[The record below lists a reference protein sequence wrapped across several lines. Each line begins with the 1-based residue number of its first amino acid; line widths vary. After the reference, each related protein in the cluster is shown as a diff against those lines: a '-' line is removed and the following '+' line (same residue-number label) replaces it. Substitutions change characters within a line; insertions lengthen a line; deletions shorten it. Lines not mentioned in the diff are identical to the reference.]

1 MKPRISHIFSIY
13 QKSSRVGNCNFL
25 ADPPGW
31 FIGWPISFRTYVLS
45 GAMNIIEPF
54 LTPNSPHQ
62 VAIISF
68 FLILTV
74 SSFAFAELLL
84 RHHYRQHQ
92 TMTDSSNN
100 RSSIDSSLE
109 GPYNSPAILHAST
122 SASPRIEIPE
132 HRPLPPLPTQ
142 DDGDDV
148 LNLRSEDD
156 ADDEL
161 SLYNTS
167 YVPDDK
173 GNRTSSPG
181 VHPGEFH
188 RHNPPQVEMLRTTRS
203 EAGLGTATHDPVT
216 PEIGPESTETSTD
229 HHSSKWDSMSAPT
242 PARRRKATSP
252 RSQRKT
258 TSPNSNKETASSISS
273 RNRKRRHQHHSGP

>member
-1 MKPRISHIFSIY
+1 
-13 QKSSRVGNCNFL
+13 
-25 ADPPGW
+25 
-31 FIGWPISFRTYVLS
+31 
-45 GAMNIIEPF
+45 
-54 LTPNSPHQ
+54 
-62 VAIISF
+62 
-68 FLILTV
+68 
-74 SSFAFAELLL
+74 
-84 RHHYRQHQ
+84 
-92 TMTDSSNN
+92 MTESSNN

-142 DDGDDV
+142 DDGDDM
-148 LNLRSEDD
+148 LNLGSEDD
-156 ADDEL
+156 ADDEP

-188 RHNPPQVEMLRTTRS
+188 RHNPPQVKMLRTTRS

-229 HHSSKWDSMSAPT
+229 HHSSKWDSMSAPS
-242 PARRRKATSP
+242 PAGGRPPPQGPRGRPLPQIPTKRPLPAFPAAIESVDTNIIAALNRRIISLHQSLKD
-252 RSQRKT
+252 T
-258 TSPNSNKETASSISS
+258 TART
-273 RNRKRRHQHHSGP
+273 RNLQALLHVQDSLLQAQAEMIEAQGQMLARKRDK